1 MNRRQKKKFKK
12 KLGCKKYIDYR
23 NIMIAKR
30 CAEYAK
36 ENQIEDYIIYVI
48 DSRKMNSKHPV
59 SVQILL
65 NPQPGYPSSSNDLVN
80 EVDQTN
86 FMITFKSYTDEI
98 LDDQIN
104 EMLRTQ
110 EDQINEI

>member
-1 MNRRQKKKFKK
+1 MNMRQKKKFEK

-36 ENQIEDYIIYVI
+36 EHQIEDYAIYVI

-80 EVDQTN
+80 
-86 FMITFKSYTDEI
+86 
-98 LDDQIN
+98 
-104 EMLRTQ
+104 
-110 EDQINEI
+110 

>member
-36 ENQIEDYIIYVI
+36 EHQIEYYAIYVI

-80 EVDQTN
+80 
-86 FMITFKSYTDEI
+86 
-98 LDDQIN
+98 
-104 EMLRTQ
+104 
-110 EDQINEI
+110 

>member
-1 MNRRQKKKFKK
+1 MDV
-12 KLGCKKYIDYR
+12 KKYIDYR

-36 ENQIEDYIIYVI
+36 EHQIEDYIIYVI

-59 SVQILL
+59 SVQIFSNL
-65 NPQPGYPSSSNDLVN
+65 QPGYPSSGNDLVN

-98 LDDQIN
+98 LDDQNN
-104 EMLRTQ
+104 EMLRMQ

>member
-1 MNRRQKKKFKK
+1 MNMRQKKKFEK

-36 ENQIEDYIIYVI
+36 EHQIEYYAIYVI

-59 SVQILL
+59 KCTDTTCKSATWI
-65 NPQPGYPSSSNDLVN
+65 SIIWLV
-80 EVDQTN
+80 
-86 FMITFKSYTDEI
+86 MI
-98 LDDQIN
+98 
-104 EMLRTQ
+104 
-110 EDQINEI
+110 